1 MKKQKQTPKP
11 QYAWVAVW
19 IDDWGGAPLGDASYI
34 APTRSRL
41 MEHLQ
46 PHIPEEW
53 SISRVILTPAPKT
66 KKRTNAK

>member
-1 MKKQKQTPKP
+1 MSKREKNLKFE
-11 QYAWVAVW
+11 YAWVAVW
-19 IDDWGGAPLGDASYI
+19 IDDWGGAPLHDASYI

-53 SISRVILTPAPKT
+53 AISRVILTPAPKP
-66 KKRTNAK
+66 KKRKNAK